1 MSTAICNRLP
11 GLAAT
16 FRAALGGLA
25 LAGCQ
30 APRMAVPADVATA
43 SELLPVANRGSAT
56 GSWADESFN
65 FGPYRV
71 ADVDRKWN
79 SKQGLGIG
87 GLGGSSTSTTGYRF
101 KFSGP
106 TGEAQGSCSS
116 ERNTQ
121 QANVLGGNLT
131 SQAGK
136 LACNCQGPGATADVT
151 LLSSSSAPVQGQAN
165 AHGWVVNVVSVDNYE
180 NGLQSTDP
188 TGYQAR
194 AGVVAGAVEVLR
206 PGRVWLARPL
216 DAARR
221 ADLACL
227 FGGLLLYQPPREEP

>member
-1 MSTAICNRLP
+1 MFERAGPRCHGFLLP
-11 GLAAT
+11 LLAAG
-16 FRAALGGLA
+16 AAVVA
-25 LAGCQ
+25 CQ
-30 APRMAVPADVATA
+30 SMRMAVPADVAGQ
-43 SELLPVANRGSAT
+43 SELLPIANRGSAT

-79 SKQGLGIG
+79 SSQGLGIG
-87 GLGGSSTSTTGYRF
+87 GLGGSSTSTTGYKF

-106 TGEAQGSCSS
+106 GGEAQGTCGSELSS
-116 ERNTQ
+116 Q
-121 QANVLGGNLT
+121 QANVLGGSLG

-136 LACNCQGPGATADVT
+136 LTCRCDGPGATADVT
-151 LLSSSSAPVQGQAN
+151 LLSSTSAPAQGQAN
-165 AHGWVVNVVSVDNYE
+165 AHGWVVNLVAVDRYE
-180 NGLQSTDP
+180 NGMQSPDP
-188 TGYQAR
+188 TGYEAR

-216 DAARR
+216 DPARR

-227 FGGLLLYQPPREEP
+227 FGGLLLFQPPRTHD